1 MQLSILVPVKANGHP
16 VAFFWVQ
23 VSSCNLKASSP
34 VGRQVLH
41 PAGCTFCTFCHIF
54 SKNKKLRNLF
64 NAYKSRMVSLLP
76 RIKLDRHH
84 YLGKLLDM
92 DGYCL
97 ILSLPSLLLLNTQ
110 IFYVLSTLCMKQADS
125 RQYVYFTLLK

>member
-1 MQLSILVPVKANGHP
+1 
-16 VAFFWVQ
+16 
-23 VSSCNLKASSP
+23 
-34 VGRQVLH
+34 
-41 PAGCTFCTFCHIF
+41 
-54 SKNKKLRNLF
+54 
-64 NAYKSRMVSLLP
+64 
-76 RIKLDRHH
+76 
-84 YLGKLLDM
+84 M